1 MSFRIL
7 VNLIQFLGF
16 SSRATTSKAPEASP
30 PAGHPEARHF
40 CDRLQIWSVAIF
52 ATDLNS
58 GRSQNLPQG
67 KHTPLGFS
75 SRATTA
81 NHRTPSSYYLIIPAE
96 QPRSSE
102 EISMGGDLWEGL
114 SCRGTTGNHRTHG
127 AQLPPYYRNSSR
139 RAPVTLGKN

>member
-1 MSFRIL
+1 MLCFAVICFALLSFAVLCSALLCFALLSLALLCFAVLCFAVLCFALRL
-7 VNLIQFLGF
+7 
-16 SSRATTSKAPEASP
+16 KPEASP

-58 GRSQNLPQG
+58 GRSQNLPHG

-75 SRATTA
+75 SRATTG

-96 QPRSSE
+96 KPRSYVS
-102 EISMGGDLWEGL
+102 I
-114 SCRGTTGNHRTHG
+114 
-127 AQLPPYYRNSSR
+127 Q
-139 RAPVTLGKN
+139 